1 MMDAVK
7 ISKAL
12 GDPIRYKIMMMLAN
26 GQDSNAACCSLNIE
40 GICNCEIMTRF
51 GMIQSRVSYHMKE
64 LVDAGLVKET
74 VKGKWK
80 YYFINN
86 VTIKEYIF
94 QLGIDLRF

>member
-12 GDPIRYKIMMMLAN
+12 GDHIRYKIMMMLAN
-26 GQDSNAACCSLNIE
+26 GQESKAACCCPNIE
-40 GICNCEIMTRF
+40 GICNCEIMAYF

-86 VTIKEYIF
+86 ETMKEYIM